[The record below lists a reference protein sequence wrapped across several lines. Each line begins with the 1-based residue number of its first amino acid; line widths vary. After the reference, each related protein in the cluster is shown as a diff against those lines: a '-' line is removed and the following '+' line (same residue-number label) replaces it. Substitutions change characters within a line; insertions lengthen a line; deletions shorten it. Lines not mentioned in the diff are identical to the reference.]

1 MFIERVLCHPVMM
14 EGMLFC
20 WKKQSPQ
27 GTIGSV
33 KICMLHFSRQTP
45 LVIFANTSSRT
56 HPTLLQSH
64 YQFAQHLAYHNLMQS
79 PPYLSLTLCRRK
91 LKMSHGASLLQ
102 TNGNVLWPSWNSITY
117 VIMSIMVMLVVD
129 DYETLCE
136 VVYTVQYISWL
147 VEENQHWIGCDSVQ
161 CLPSLCSYHSC

>member
-1 MFIERVLCHPVMM
+1 MLIELVLCHPLMM

-33 KICMLHFSRQTP
+33 KICMLHFSRRTP
-45 LVIFANTSSRT
+45 FVIFANTSSRT

-79 PPYLSLTLCRRK
+79 SPYLSLNLCPRK
-91 LKMSHGASLLQ
+91 LKISHGASLLQ
-102 TNGNVLWPSWNSITY
+102 INDNVLWTSWNSVTY
-117 VIMSIMVMLVVD
+117 IIMSIMVKLVVD

-136 VVYTVQYISWL
+136 VVYTVQYIDWL
-147 VEENQHWIGCDSVQ
+147 VEEDQHWIGCDLVQ
-161 CLPSLCSYHSC
+161 CLPSLGCYHSC